1 MHVMRTTVD
10 IPEELFIEAMR
21 LTHLKTKTDVIK
33 EGLTSLIRREKL
45 KDLKRYKGSVNIGI
59 NLDDLRKR

>member
-1 MHVMRTTVD
+1 MRTTVD
-10 IPEELFIEAMR
+10 IPEELFLEAMK

-45 KDLKRYKGSVNIGI
+45 KDLKKHKGSVNLEI

>member
-1 MHVMRTTVD
+1 MRTTVD

>member
-1 MHVMRTTVD
+1 MHIVRTTVD
-10 IPEELFIEAMR
+10 IPEELFLEAMR

-45 KDLKRYKGSVNIGI
+45 KDLKKYKGSVNLEI

>member
-1 MHVMRTTVD
+1 MD
-10 IPEELFIEAMR
+10 IPEELFLEAMR

-33 EGLTSLIRREKL
+33 EGLASLIRREKL
-45 KDLKRYKGSVNIGI
+45 KDLKKYKGSVNLGI

>member
-1 MHVMRTTVD
+1 MRTTID
-10 IPEELFIEAMR
+10 IPEELFEEAMR

-33 EGLTSLIRREKL
+33 EGLASLIRREKL
-45 KDLKRYKGSVNIGI
+45 KKLKKYKGSIDLKI

>member
-1 MHVMRTTVD
+1 MRTTVD
-10 IPEELFIEAMR
+10 IPEELFLEAMR

-45 KDLKRYKGSVNIGI
+45 KDLKKYKGSI
-59 NLDDLRKR
+59 NLEINIDNLRKR

>member
-1 MHVMRTTVD
+1 MRTTVD
-10 IPEELFIEAMR
+10 IPEELFLEAMR

-45 KDLKRYKGSVNIGI
+45 KDLKKYKGSVNLEI

>member
-1 MHVMRTTVD
+1 MHIVRTTVD
-10 IPEELFIEAMR
+10 IPEELFLEAMR

-33 EGLTSLIRREKL
+33 EGLASLIRREKL
-45 KDLKRYKGSVNIGI
+45 KDLKKYKGSVNLGI